1 MNKKLYVLSLV
12 STTFFLYV
20 VSEHKVRSALLMNII
35 RRKDGWYKRRIQ
47 AIK

>member
-35 RRKDGWYKRRIQ
+35 RERMAGTKGEFKQ
-47 AIK
+47 